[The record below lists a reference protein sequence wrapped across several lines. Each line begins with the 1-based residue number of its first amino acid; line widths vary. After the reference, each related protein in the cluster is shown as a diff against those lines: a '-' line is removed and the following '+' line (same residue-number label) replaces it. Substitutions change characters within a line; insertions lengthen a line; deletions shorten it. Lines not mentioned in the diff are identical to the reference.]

1 MRQNAAIL
9 ALALMPMTVHA
20 KCGEQTYLL
29 EGQIEDRSG
38 RPVAGALVGASW
50 MEDGQPAGPAIAVA
64 DRAGRYRLSV
74 QFRPNDDMPLQGEA
88 CTDRLDRVGVVAY
101 VGSQRSAP
109 IQIDVS
115 GIRQKLPKIRIDGA
129 PASP

>member
-20 KCGEQTYLL
+20 KCGELTYLL

-38 RPVAGALVGASW
+38 RPAAGALVGASW
-50 MEDGQPAGPAIAVA
+50 MEGGQPAGPAIAVA

-88 CTDRLDRVGVVAY
+88 CADRLDRVGVVAY
-101 VGSQRSAP
+101 LGRQRSTP
-109 IQIDVS
+109 IQVSIS
-115 GIRQKLPKIRIDGA
+115 GIRQQLPKLRIDGA
-129 PASP
+129 SVSP